1 MDIRIGANSYGYP
14 VRASQKSNSA
24 AKTSFADLMK
34 AKQADAI
41 GSRDSVTITQKPL
54 EQRLESVHQKIA
66 EMDFTGKSNEEIY
79 KSIND
84 TYETEFGYL
93 GIMFYTDRDTCT
105 EIREDAEQ
113 MFEDKISN
121 YIGLDEKALYYRAM
135 GYDKM
140 TDAEKVAA
148 IKERVGGNTYV
159 HKIAMNNEM
168 AKADV
173 ISSREQTVIFRSL
186 VYQAEQEYCAKYG
199 LDYIDW
205 KYNAGSKE
213 NAEYRLQKVM
223 GWMAETEISWL
234 DVLESVKDFPAMEDW
249 QKEDFYEGFSGK
261 ASLLL
266 GKEDYETYKNIEV

>member
-1 MDIRIGANSYGYP
+1 MDIRIGTNSYGYS

-24 AKTSFADLMK
+24 AKASFADLMK
-34 AKQADAI
+34 TKQADAI
-41 GSRDSVTITQKPL
+41 GSRDSVTISQKPL

-84 TYETEFGYL
+84 AYETEFGYL

-105 EIREDAEQ
+105 EIREDAER
-113 MFEDKISN
+113 MFEDKIPN
-121 YIGLDEKALYYRAM
+121 YIGMDEKALYYRAM
-135 GYDKM
+135 GYDQM

-159 HKIAMNNEM
+159 HKLAMNNELR
-168 AKADV
+168 KAGV
-173 ISSREQTVIFRSL
+173 ITRDEQDAIFSSL

-199 LDYIDW
+199 LDYMDW

-223 GWMAETEISWL
+223 GWMAETEIEWL

>member
-1 MDIRIGANSYGYP
+1 MDIRIGTNSYGYS
-14 VRASQKSNSA
+14 VRASQKSNAA
-24 AKTSFADLMK
+24 AKASFADLMK
-34 AKQADAI
+34 TKQADAI
-41 GSRDSVTITQKPL
+41 GSRDSIMITQKPL

-84 TYETEFGYL
+84 AYETEFGYL

-105 EIREDAEQ
+105 EIREDAQSLFAEN
-113 MFEDKISN
+113 ISN
-121 YIGLDEKALYYRAM
+121 YTNMNKTALYYRAM
-135 GYDKM
+135 GYDQM

-168 AKADV
+168 GHAGV
-173 ISSREQTVIFRSL
+173 ITRHEQGVIYRSL
-186 VYQAEQEYCAKYG
+186 KHQAEKEYCAKHG

-205 KYNAGSKE
+205 LYNAGSNE
-213 NAEYRLQKVM
+213 AAEYRQQKLM

-234 DVLESVKDFPAMEDW
+234 DVLKSVEDYPAMYDHE
-249 QKEDFYEGFSGK
+249 KEAFFK
-261 ASLLL
+261 ALGETAALL
-266 GKEDYETYKNIEV
+266 KRSDAK